1 MEMETETGM
10 VEMEIEMQM
19 EMETEIGMVE
29 MEYGVEGA

>member
-29 MEYGVEGA
+29 MEYRVEGA

>member
-1 MEMETETGM
+1 METETGM

-29 MEYGVEGA
+29 MEYRVEGA